1 MMAISTAAIEKQP
14 FGTTA
19 DGQSVEEY
27 TLTNAVGMEVK
38 IITYGGVITSVR
50 VPDRRG
56 DFDNVVLGFNNL
68 ADYESKKS
76 YFGTI
81 VGRYGNRIANA
92 RFTLDGQSYT
102 LAANDGTNSLHGG
115 LMGFD
120 NRVWAAEEVRA
131 NNTVGLSLRYTS
143 PDGEEGYPGNL
154 TTTVVYT
161 LTADNAIQIDYTAT
175 TDAPTVVNLTNHTFF
190 NLSGNGSGAIYDEV
204 LWVNADHYTPVDT
217 NLIPTGELAPVEGTP
232 LDFRTP
238 KQIGERIRSSHP
250 QMVLARGYDHNFALN
265 RQTPDGLEL
274 AARVLN
280 PNTGRGLD
288 VLTTE
293 PGLQFYSGNFLNG
306 TVVGSSGGTYRQG
319 DAYCLET
326 QHFPDSPNQPAF
338 PSTELRPGQTYRTTT
353 IYRFTVD

>member
-1 MMAISTAAIEKQP
+1 MATNRASIEKQP

-27 TLTNAVGMEVK
+27 TLTNTKGMEVK
-38 IITYGGVITSVR
+38 IITYGGTITAVR

-68 ADYESKKS
+68 ADYENKNS

-81 VGRYGNRIANA
+81 VGRFGNRIANA
-92 RFTLDGQSYT
+92 QFTLNGKRYT

-115 LMGFD
+115 ITGFD
-120 NRVWAAEEVRA
+120 NKVWAAEEIGA
-131 NNTVGLSLRYTS
+131 NDTVGLSLSYTS

-154 TTTVVYT
+154 AVTVVYT
-161 LTADNAIQIDYTAT
+161 LTGDNGIQIDYTAT
-175 TDAPTVVNLTNHTFF
+175 TDAPTVLNLTNHSFF
-190 NLSGNGSGAIYDEV
+190 NLLGNGSGAIYDEV
-204 LWVNADHYTPVDT
+204 LWLNADRYTPVNE

-238 KQIGERIRSSHP
+238 KPIGAGIRSSNP
-250 QMVLARGYDHNFALN
+250 QMVLARGYDHNFVLN
-265 RQTPDGLEL
+265 RQSADGLEL
-274 AARVLN
+274 AARVFD
-280 PNTGRGLD
+280 PDSGRGLE

-293 PGLQFYSGNFLNG
+293 PSLQFYSGNFLNG

-319 DAYCLET
+319 DGLCLET
-326 QHFPDSPNQPAF
+326 QHYPDSPNQPAF
-338 PSTELRPGQTYRTTT
+338 PSTELRPGDTYRTTT
-353 IYRFTVD
+353 VYRFTVA